1 MGSKKIHSTLL
12 VLMIIFAIIS
22 GVLLNG
28 PLIIFSRA
36 DPGDISN
43 VWNNATTLNV
53 TVLQLQP
60 RINFYDIQLNQS
72 GTWVSR
78 LNQQIDVNNSAEY
91 RFVVN
96 VSSDQGWADIDY
108 INITSWYDNGSEATT
123 YNETTGGNLNLYLQY
138 KNTTGTANW
147 RMLWPDDEATFISG
161 NCVETDEIDADG
173 SPGNTECK
181 NLTFPF
187 IPSYQFRYA
196 AGDGSW
202 DDGPGYNDI
211 WSWNFNITVEDQ
223 SGYMSYDNPI
233 IGESTDEFGVF
244 SYTEIVSV
252 GWPTITG
259 NPGTTAIADSN
270 ISIVTRSDGN
280 YSLSV
285 DLDQLDHVSNP
296 TANMANT
303 TVSLRGGNLSSV
315 TAFPGTGPLYVWG
328 NDDPSYELAE
338 DDGISRST
346 SNLEYRIAIP
356 LSQLPGDYTGTL
368 RYHLIT
374 QT

>member
-1 MGSKKIHSTLL
+1 MGKQRLFSLL
-12 VLMIIFAIIS
+12 VIIAIFFALLS
-22 GVLLNG
+22 NSLLFMPLVLNVG
-28 PLIIFSRA
+28 A
-36 DPGDISN
+36 NPGDISESWDN
-43 VWNNATTLNV
+43 STTLNV

-60 RINFYDIQLNQS
+60 RINWYDFQFNQS

-78 LNQQIDVNNSAEY
+78 LNQQIDVNNIAEY

-138 KNTTGTANW
+138 ENTTGTANFNL
-147 RMLWPDDEATFISG
+147 LWPNIEATIGEWS
-161 NCVETDEIDADG
+161 ETIVIDSDG
-173 SPGNTECK
+173 SPGYTECY
-181 NLTFPF
+181 NLTFSF
-187 IPSYQFRYA
+187 IPGYQFRYA

-270 ISIVTRSDGN
+270 ISIVTRSNGN

-346 SNLEYRIAIP
+346 SDLEYRIAIP
-356 LSQLPGDYTGTL
+356 LAQIPGDYRATIY
-368 RYHLIT
+368 YHLIT
-374 QT
+374 ET